1 MYAALANTN
10 IAHTIGNV
18 TFIMVEYLR
27 SLFPENF
34 FNYVHLGTRIA
45 YKEFMQEEAQIRGG
59 FIKKSRPILVVRPR
73 PILFDDDIFLAR
85 SPWMYPIIGTANN
98 PDRSEYIRCFR
109 DNEKDITLSYKL
121 NRMRVQCLVTLMNR
135 RISWSWNRFHIR

>member
-59 FIKKSRPILVVRPR
+59 FIKKSRLVALGYLIDDKIILD
-73 PILFDDDIFLAR
+73 FKK
-85 SPWMYPIIGTANN
+85 T
-98 PDRSEYIRCFR
+98 E
-109 DNEKDITLSYKL
+109 
-121 NRMRVQCLVTLMNR
+121 
-135 RISWSWNRFHIR
+135 